1 MLQRSY
7 EILVFFLG
15 LEDPKG
21 VVMLSLKA
29 QKAKL
34 GYELL
39 LLEPLNGNKNI
50 SRILTRNP

>member
-29 QKAKL
+29 HKAKL
-34 GYELL
+34 GYKLL
-39 LLEPLNGNKNI
+39 LLEPLNGNLKQKYF
-50 SRILTRNP
+50 